1 VARGEHIW
9 VTRPLGYTHHGIDCG
24 DDTVIHFTGEPGK
37 KSDAAV
43 ARTSMGDFA
52 LDSIVHVR
60 EYSQK
65 DDPVVVVSRAES
77 KLGSREYNLV
87 TNNCEHFATWCCTG
101 KTASQQVR
109 VVGSLTTSG
118 AAAATSLGATAG
130 VVSAVGSVAGVSG
143 AGVMSGL
150 ATAGSLV
157 GGGAAVGPLVLAF
170 GPAALSIGAVQVGLR
185 GDKTLPESEN
195 NARRD
200 GRVASVAGAAAASAG
215 GMAAIAAAGTTGLSA
230 VGITSGLATIGTAV
244 GGGMVAGTVAVAAAP
259 AVVAGAVGL
268 AAYFASR
275 KLRGIRPKKW
285 TPPPAGAIESAEPQ
299 QSSRQEVVDNASAPR
314 RDRAS
319 VP

>member
-1 VARGEHIW
+1 MTRGEHIW
-9 VTRPLGYTHHGIDCG
+9 VTRLLGYTHHGIDCG

-43 ARTSMGDFA
+43 ARTSMSDFA

-65 DDPVVVVSRAES
+65 DDPLVVVSRAES

-109 VVGSLTTSG
+109 VVSSLTTSG

-157 GGGAAVGPLVLAF
+157 GGGAAVGPLVLAL

-185 GDKTLPESEN
+185 GDETLTKAEN

-268 AAYFASR
+268 GAYFASR
-275 KLRGIRPKKW
+275 RLRGIRPKKW
-285 TPPPAGAIESAEPQ
+285 TPPPTGAIESAEPQ
-299 QSSRQEVVDNASAPR
+299 
-314 RDRAS
+314 
-319 VP
+319 